1 MAKATNSFVTGK
13 MNKDR
18 DDRLL
23 QANEYRNAMNAQ
35 VSRSEGANVGAL
47 ENVLG
52 NSLISDFRVLT
63 GGGNV
68 VSIGYCSDEIN
79 NRVFIFLTDN
89 NNSTLSYNTAQKNSI
104 VVYNT
109 VTESSSILV
118 SGAFLNFST
127 AFPITGVNILEDLLY
142 FTDNKNQPRV
152 INVILAESNF
162 VSENDQYYNIEEQIS
177 VAKI

>member
-52 NSLISDFRVLT
+52 NSLISDFRTIT
-63 GGGNV
+63 GAGNI

-89 NNSTLSYNTAQKNSI
+89 TSSNLLYNPAQKKL
-104 VVYNT
+104 YNCLQCFNRINY
-109 VTESSSILV
+109 SSC
-118 SGAFLNFST
+118 
-127 AFPITGVNILEDLLY
+127 Y
-142 FTDNKNQPRV
+142 W
-152 INVILAESNF
+152 
-162 VSENDQYYNIEEQIS
+162 
-177 VAKI
+177 

>member
-52 NSLISDFRVLT
+52 NSLISDFKALT
-63 GGGNV
+63 TISDI
-68 VSIGYCSDEIN
+68 VSIGYYL
-79 NRVFIFLTDN
+79 FHQN
-89 NNSTLSYNTAQKNSI
+89 NNL
-104 VVYNT
+104 
-109 VTESSSILV
+109 
-118 SGAFLNFST
+118 
-127 AFPITGVNILEDLLY
+127 
-142 FTDNKNQPRV
+142 
-152 INVILAESNF
+152 
-162 VSENDQYYNIEEQIS
+162 
-177 VAKI
+177 

>member
-52 NSLISDFRVLT
+52 NSLISDFRALT
-63 GGGNV
+63 LANDI

-79 NRVFIFLTDN
+79 NRVFIFLTN
-89 NNSTLSYNTAQKNSI
+89 NTSSSLDYVMQKNYI
-104 VVYNT
+104 VVYSTLTNT
-109 VTESSSILV
+109 PTILV
-118 SGAFLNFST
+118 QGRFLNFSSLSR
-127 AFPITGVNILEDLLY
+127 PY
-142 FTDNKNQPRV
+142 P
-152 INVILAESNF
+152 
-162 VSENDQYYNIEEQIS
+162 
-177 VAKI
+177 